1 MYKIYSKDN
10 CTYCTAAKSLLSSKN
25 IPFVELKI
33 GKDVT
38 KESLL
43 EVVPGARSV
52 PQIFHTDNFGNEN
65 YVGGYDNLVK
75 HLKETSDDTGRAYI
89 TE

>member
-1 MYKIYSKDN
+1 M
-10 CTYCTAAKSLLSSKN
+10 
-25 IPFVELKI
+25 
-33 GKDVT
+33 T